1 MELALTTRWNAGRH
15 TSGEAMLR
23 EILDLGFTHV
33 ELGYDLRAD
42 LVAGAQ
48 KLAAAG
54 AVKVDSLHNFCPLP
68 VGVNKATPE
77 IFAFTDTNSEGRA
90 AAVRHT
96 EKTIRFAAEIGARVV
111 VTHAG
116 YADMPKLTDELLDLY
131 AHGGT
136 SSAAYDKTRQ
146 RLLDAREK
154 NTARHLGWL
163 RQGLDQLLPLLNETG
178 VTLAIELLPWWETVP
193 TETEMLN
200 LLQAYNTPRLR
211 CWCDVG
217 HMQIRQ
223 NLMQVNARRWLERL
237 QPFVA
242 GYHLHDAQ
250 PPARDHL
257 MPPLGQID
265 FAAMRAVLAPGAL
278 LVMEPAPNTDPAL
291 IRTGKQHLEK
301 LWGGA

>member
-1 MELALTTRWNAGRH
+1 MEFALTTRWNAGRH

-23 EILDLGFTHV
+23 EILGLGFTHV

-48 KLAAAG
+48 QLVAAG
-54 AVKVDSLHNFCPLP
+54 EVKVDSVHNFCPLP
-68 VGVNKATPE
+68 VGARKATPE
-77 IFAFTDTNSEGRA
+77 LFTFADSNSEVRA

-111 VTHAG
+111 VAHAG
-116 YADMPKLTDELLDLY
+116 YVDIPKLTDDLMDLY
-131 AHGGT
+131 AQGGT
-136 SSAAYDKTRQ
+136 GSPAYEKTRQ
-146 RLLDAREK
+146 RLLDTRDK
-154 NTARHLGWL
+154 NAKRHLDWL
-163 RQGLDQLLPLLNETG
+163 RQGLDQLLPLLEETG
-178 VTLAIELLPWWETVP
+178 LTLALELLPWWETVP
-193 TETEMLN
+193 TELEMLN
-200 LLQAYNTPRLR
+200 LLQSYNTPRLR

-242 GYHLHDAQ
+242 GYHLHDTQA
-250 PPARDHL
+250 PARDHL

-265 FAAMRAVLAPGAL
+265 FEGMRAVIAPGAVY
-278 LVMEPAPNTDPAL
+278 VMEPSPNTDPAL
-291 IRTGKQHLEK
+291 VVAGHAYLKKTL
-301 LWGGA
+301 GAA

>member
-54 AVKVDSLHNFCPLP
+54 VVKVDSLHNFCPLP
-68 VGVNKATPE
+68 VGVQKATPE
-77 IFAFTDTNSEGRA
+77 VFAFTDTHSEGRA

-131 AHGGT
+131 AQGGT
-136 SSAAYDKTRQ
+136 STAAYDKTRQ

-154 NTARHLGWL
+154 NATRHLGWL
-163 RQGLDQLLPLLNETG
+163 RQGLDQLLPLLEETG
-178 VTLAIELLPWWETVP
+178 ITLAMELLPWWETVP
-193 TETEMLN
+193 TETEMLTV
-200 LLQAYNTPRLR
+200 LQAYDTPRLR

-242 GYHLHDAQ
+242 GYHLHDAL

-265 FAAMRAVLAPGAL
+265 FAAMRAMLAPGAVF
-278 LVMEPAPNTDPAL
+278 VMEPAPNTDPAL
-291 IRTGKQHLEK
+291 IRAGKQHLEK